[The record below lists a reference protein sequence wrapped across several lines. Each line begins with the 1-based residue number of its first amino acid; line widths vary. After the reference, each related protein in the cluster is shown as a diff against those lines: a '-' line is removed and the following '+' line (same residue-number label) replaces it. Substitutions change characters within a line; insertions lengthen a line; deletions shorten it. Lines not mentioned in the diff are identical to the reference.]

1 MLALTPMDLIKSG
14 DAIKKIRA
22 DLVFEPSSPGDKLLP
37 GASALPASIGSK
49 MTIKNALLGALVVAT
64 GYLGYVVF
72 FAKPT
77 KKPAATSSGTVSGL
91 FFGRRRRRRR
101 RRR

>member
-1 MLALTPMDLIKSG
+1 MLAMTPFELIKS
-14 DAIKKIRA
+14 ANPLKTIRTTMV
-22 DLVFEPSSPGDKLLP
+22 LEPTSPGDKLLP

-77 KKPAATSSGTVSGL
+77 KKSAAGTVSGL
-91 FFGRRRRRRR
+91 FGARRRRRRR
-101 RRR
+101 R